1 MDLRF
6 TVIGAI
12 MIAVGLTIT
21 ILFWNIANASS
32 IENYIQNR
40 MVASIGGIISAIGM
54 ILLIVSFG
62 LYKRQRRRFR

>member
-6 TVIGAI
+6 LVIGAI
-12 MIAVGLTIT
+12 MIVVGLTIT
-21 ILFWNIANASS
+21 ILFWNIANTSS

-40 MVASIGGIISAIGM
+40 MVASIGGVISAIGM

-62 LYKRQRRRFR
+62 LYKRQRRFR

>member
-32 IENYIQNR
+32 VENYIQNR
-40 MVASIGGIISAIGM
+40 MVASIGGVISAIGM

-62 LYKRQRRRFR
+62 LYKRQRRFR

>member
-32 IENYIQNR
+32 IENYVQNR
-40 MVASIGGIISAIGM
+40 MVASIGGVISAIGM

-62 LYKRQRRRFR
+62 LYKRQRRFR